1 MTIMWKEKKLHL
13 RSAVRFTVAAL
24 CASAALSSFAAK
36 EVVADFAQKL
46 PITLQ
51 GDSLWWSISIP
62 MEVQMSA
69 AHADLRDLRVL
80 DANGEAM
87 AFALQSTAA
96 GPSTDAWREGAVRLF
111 PLRAPVV
118 AGTPQAN
125 IRVEQNGTLVEVRT
139 ATPTGQAAEQ
149 QQQQQQKLYGWLIDA
164 SKVDFALDRLELDWS
179 SASDGFQ
186 NFRIEASDD
195 LQHWR
200 DWGSGQIAR
209 LSFEGEGLDVN
220 EVKLPGQKARYLRLL
235 WPSDAASAV
244 QLRGARVLGS
254 TRVAAQTPLIWSAP
268 LTGKQEKDGEYRWSL
283 PQALPLQRV
292 RVTLAESLNYTV
304 APVDLSGRNLP
315 ATTPVGQRRER
326 DDNYWYQLARGVL
339 YRLPVDGKTV
349 QVDELQ
355 LASQQPVNELRLR
368 VDSRGAGLGPQAPQI
383 SVAMRASRLVFL
395 ARGSAPYV
403 LAFSNPNARAADLPL
418 AVLIPNYN
426 PDKPPVWGNAALAPL
441 SAAVQPATQAKAQ
454 SAQDWKKYGLWAVL
468 LLGVGLL
475 AAMAMSLMKKKT

>member
-1 MTIMWKEKKLHL
+1 MTIMWKEKKLRL

-195 LQHWR
+195 LDR
-200 DWGSGQIAR
+200 
-209 LSFEGEGLDVN
+209 
-220 EVKLPGQKARYLRLL
+220 K
-235 WPSDAASAV
+235 
-244 QLRGARVLGS
+244 
-254 TRVAAQTPLIWSAP
+254 
-268 LTGKQEKDGEYRWSL
+268 
-283 PQALPLQRV
+283 
-292 RVTLAESLNYTV
+292 
-304 APVDLSGRNLP
+304 
-315 ATTPVGQRRER
+315 
-326 DDNYWYQLARGVL
+326 
-339 YRLPVDGKTV
+339 
-349 QVDELQ
+349 
-355 LASQQPVNELRLR
+355 
-368 VDSRGAGLGPQAPQI
+368 
-383 SVAMRASRLVFL
+383 SVV
-395 ARGSAPYV
+395 
-403 LAFSNPNARAADLPL
+403 
-418 AVLIPNYN
+418 
-426 PDKPPVWGNAALAPL
+426 
-441 SAAVQPATQAKAQ
+441 
-454 SAQDWKKYGLWAVL
+454 
-468 LLGVGLL
+468 
-475 AAMAMSLMKKKT
+475 